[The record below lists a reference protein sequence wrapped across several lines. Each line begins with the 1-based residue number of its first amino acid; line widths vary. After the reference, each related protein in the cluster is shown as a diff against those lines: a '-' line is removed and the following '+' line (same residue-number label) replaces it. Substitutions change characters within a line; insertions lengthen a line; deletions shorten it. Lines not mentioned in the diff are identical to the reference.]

1 MMTREEKLYSMTMG
15 CLVEVA
21 NKLGIKIDK
30 KGAKSKAVAKILEA
44 EKKQADEM
52 KVDDSKLVPMPGAEK
67 LADVDKEVKK
77 IQDKKKAEKKQKA
90 KKEITSPDD
99 IPDDEY
105 VSEVMEQKKELGI
118 ECPSIDADKV
128 EIVKEKKQKK
138 AETKKVDV
146 AKPSKEVAI
155 EIIKQSGFDF
165 KVKGKRED
173 SVLVDTIAKIAVV
186 YIGAKL
192 FTVYFNGD
200 NVKQIVETAGF
211 SVSESKEKFEYF
223 SKVDTNTLESV
234 IKALSKA

>member
-30 KGAKSKAVAKILEA
+30 KGAKAKAVAKILEA

-52 KVDDSKLVPMPGAEK
+52 KVDESKLVPMPGAEK

-77 IQDKKKAEKKQKA
+77 IQDKRKAEKKQKA
-90 KKEITSPDD
+90 KKEITNPDD

-105 VSEVMEQKKELGI
+105 VAEVMEQKKELGI

-128 EIVKEKKQKK
+128 EIVKEKKQKSKK
-138 AETKKVDV
+138 ADSSE
-146 AKPSKEVAI
+146 KPSKEVAI
-155 EIIKQSGFDF
+155 EIIKKSGFDF
-165 KVKGKRED
+165 KVKGRSD
-173 SVLVDTIAKIAVV
+173 DLLIIDPVAKIAVV

-192 FTVYFNGD
+192 FTVYFNGEA
-200 NVKQIVETAGF
+200 VKTIVETAGF
-211 SVSESKEKFEYF
+211 KVVDSKEKFEYF
-223 SKVDTNTLESV
+223 SKVDINTLESV
-234 IKALSKA
+234 IKALSQA

>member
-52 KVDDSKLVPMPGAEK
+52 KVDESKLVPMPGAEK

-77 IQDKKKAEKKQKA
+77 IQDKRKAEKKQKA
-90 KKEITSPDD
+90 KKEITNPDD

-105 VSEVMEQKKELGI
+105 VAEVMEQKKELGI

-128 EIVKEKKQKK
+128 EIVKEKKQKS
-138 AETKKVDV
+138 KKVDSSE
-146 AKPSKEVAI
+146 KPSKEVAI
-155 EIIKQSGFDF
+155 EIIKKSGFDF
-165 KVKGKRED
+165 KIKGRSD
-173 SVLVDTIAKIAVV
+173 DLLIIDPVAKIAVV

-192 FTVYFNGD
+192 FTVYFNGEA
-200 NVKQIVETAGF
+200 VKTIVETAGF
-211 SVSESKEKFEYF
+211 KVVDSKEKFEYF
-223 SKVDTNTLESV
+223 SKVDINTLESV
-234 IKALSKA
+234 IKALSQA

>member
-44 EKKQADEM
+44 EKKQAEAMSVDE
-52 KVDDSKLVPMPGAEK
+52 SKLVPMPGAEK

-77 IQDKKKAEKKQKA
+77 IQDKRKAEKKQKA
-90 KKEITSPDD
+90 KKEITNPDD
-99 IPDDEY
+99 ISDDEY
-105 VSEVMEQKKELGI
+105 VAEVMEQKKELGI
-118 ECPSIDADKV
+118 ECPAIDKV
-128 EIVKEKKQKK
+128 EIVKEKKQKV
-138 AETKKVDV
+138 ETKKVDV

-165 KVKGKRED
+165 VEKAKKDIV
-173 SVLVDTIAKIAVV
+173 VDPIAKIAVV
-186 YIGAKL
+186 YVGAKS

-200 NVKQIVETAGF
+200 VVKAVIEKAGF
-211 SVSESKEKFEYF
+211 NVIESKEKFEYF
-223 SKVDTNTLESV
+223 SKIDTNTLESV